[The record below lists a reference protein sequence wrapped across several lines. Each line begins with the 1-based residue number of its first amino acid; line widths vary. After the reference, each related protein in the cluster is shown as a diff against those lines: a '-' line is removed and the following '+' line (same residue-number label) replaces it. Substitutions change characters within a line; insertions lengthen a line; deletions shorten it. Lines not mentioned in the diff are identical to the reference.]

1 MKNATTS
8 MALAVK
14 ELESGEFHW
23 LLLEENLSVS
33 KDLPAYTPSKI
44 SHSYP
49 NADAAWVAGYFI
61 IRAKLRKKNG
71 LA

>member
-1 MKNATTS
+1 MKNAAMS

-14 ELESGEFHW
+14 ELEPGEFHW

-33 KDLPAYTPSKI
+33 KEMPAYTPSKV

-49 NADAAWVAGYFI
+49 NANAAWVAGYLL
-61 IRAKLRKKNG
+61 IRAKLRKNIG
-71 LA
+71 QA